1 MNANMTTT
9 SLILVPF
16 LDEDERP
23 QANSLHGSPIVETN
37 CMTNE
42 KRIGCGKLNKVE
54 GLLFD
59 TSLPNFNPL
68 TLIS

>member
-1 MNANMTTT
+1 MTTT

-23 QANSLHGSPIVETN
+23 RANSLHGSPIVETN

-42 KRIGCGKLNKVE
+42 KRIGYGKLKKVE

-59 TSLPNFNPL
+59 TSLPNVEL
-68 TLIS
+68 DDLY